1 MVQNSAA
8 RAGSS
13 PGFPGSYADETSAMR
28 IQAMELDAVMGIGRS
43 FIVPYLVLFLAFS
56 LVMHDH
62 VPRRWLLAWACGYAA
77 FIALRT
83 VSTWAYHRDPQRHA
97 PGRIGRW
104 RAAVAVSAT
113 VHGVALGSMAV
124 FALPVLP
131 VALQFTLMALVILLC
146 ASAAL
151 YVAPM
156 LMPLNLLVMLALGPY
171 VVMWFGFIDTALPIG
186 WGLVGIV
193 LVFVYLNIHHHRVL
207 AHNFLLVLAGEAMA
221 RELREKNDLL
231 ERSYTSRTQL
241 IATVSH
247 DLRQPAHTLG
257 LLVAGLDPHAGPER
271 LGPAITQLELASTVM
286 SEMLMELMDLSRLE
300 SPDYPVR
307 MESVDLDLLLAQTRL
322 NYEHAARAKGLTF
335 EVEQAGLRVNS
346 DPRLLRRILFN
357 LVGNAVRYTKKGQIQ
372 IRCRRDARQAVL
384 TIADT
389 GSGIPADRL
398 ASIFEDYV
406 RAVEPSDAAQGLGL
420 GLAIVRRACALLG
433 HRVSVESMPA
443 GGTSFHLRMP
453 LATSAPRVVSR
464 DSPPGHASGK
474 HTILVIENDTEAL
487 RAMCELLGSWGH
499 DCIAVSSGQE
509 LATALAAAAAPSAV
523 VSDLHLDERSDG
535 FALIERARAIA
546 GRSNLP
552 AMLVTGDVS
561 ASLVR
566 RAAQGQIVLAHKP
579 LAPHV
584 LRQQLDALLAGP
596 DASFAC
602 A

>member
-1 MVQNSAA
+1 MVQNGAA

-13 PGFPGSYADETSAMR
+13 KRSSESHADHTSAMR
-28 IQAMELDAVMGIGRS
+28 IRAMELDAVMGIGRS
-43 FIVPYLVLFLAFS
+43 FVLPYLLLFLAFS
-56 LVMHDH
+56 LVMYDH
-62 VPRRWLLAWACGYAA
+62 APRRWLLAWSCVYVT

-83 VSTWAYHRDPQRHA
+83 LSTWLYHRDPQHHA
-97 PGRIGRW
+97 LGRIERW
-104 RAAVAVSAT
+104 RAAVAVSAS
-113 VHGVALGSMAV
+113 VHGLALGSMAV

-131 VALQFTLMALVILLC
+131 MTLQFTLMVLVILLC

-156 LMPLNLLVMLALGPY
+156 LVPLNLLVLLALGPY
-171 VVMWFGFIDTALPIG
+171 VVMWFGFIDTQLPIA
-186 WGLVGIV
+186 WGLVGIM
-193 LVFVYLNIHHHRVL
+193 LVFVYLNTYHHRVL
-207 AHNFLLVLAGEAMA
+207 EHNFRLIIAGEAMA
-221 RELREKNDLL
+221 RELREKNQLL

-247 DLRQPAHTLG
+247 DLRQPVHTMG

-271 LGPAITQLELASTVM
+271 IGASIAQLELASTVM
-286 SEMLMELMDLSRLE
+286 SEMLTELMDLSRLE
-300 SPDYPVR
+300 SPDYNVR
-307 MESVDLDLLLAQTRL
+307 VESIDLDLLLAQTRL
-322 NYEHAARAKGLTF
+322 NYEHAARAKGLAF
-335 EVEQAGLRVNS
+335 EVEPSGLRVLS

-357 LVGNAVRYTKKGQIQ
+357 LAGNAVRYTKAGQIQ

-384 TIADT
+384 TVADT

-433 HRVSVESMPA
+433 HTVSVESTPA
-443 GGTSFHLRMP
+443 GGTSFHVRMP
-453 LATSAPRVVSR
+453 IATLAPVAAVRHSTVA
-464 DSPPGHASGK
+464 DASGK
-474 HTILVIENDTEAL
+474 HTILVIENDAEAL
-487 RAMCELLGSWGH
+487 RAMCELFVAWGH

-509 LATALAAAAAPSAV
+509 LAAALAAAATPSVV

-546 GRSNLP
+546 GRPDLP

-561 ASLVR
+561 ASLAS
-566 RAAQGQIVLAHKP
+566 RAAQGRIVLAHKP
-579 LAPHV
+579 LAPHL

-596 DASFAC
+596 DASYAC

>member
-13 PGFPGSYADETSAMR
+13 TSFPGSYSDETSAMR

-43 FIVPYLVLFLAFS
+43 FVVPYLVLFLAFS
-56 LVMHDH
+56 LVMYDH
-62 VPRRWLLAWACGYAA
+62 APRRWLLAWACGYVT

-83 VSTWAYHRDPQRHA
+83 LSTWAYHRDPLRHA

-104 RAAVAVSAT
+104 RAAVTVSAA

-124 FALPVLP
+124 FALPALP

-156 LMPLNLLVMLALGPY
+156 LVPLNLLVVLALGPY
-171 VVMWFGFIDTALPIG
+171 VVMWSGFIDTALPIG

-207 AHNFLLVLAGEAMA
+207 SHNFRLVIAGEAMA
-221 RELREKNDLL
+221 QELREKNLLL
-231 ERSYTSRTQL
+231 ERSYSSRTQL

-247 DLRQPAHTLG
+247 DLRQPVHTMG

-271 LGPAITQLELASTVM
+271 LGPAIAQLELASTVM
-286 SEMLMELMDLSRLE
+286 SEMLTELMDLSRLE

-307 MESVDLDLLLAQTRL
+307 MEAVELDLLLAQTRL
-322 NYEHAARAKGLTF
+322 NYEHAARAKGLGF
-335 EVEQAGLRVNS
+335 EVARSGLRVHS

-357 LVGNAVRYTKKGQIQ
+357 LTGNAVRYTRNGEIQ

-384 TIADT
+384 TVADT

-398 ASIFEDYV
+398 ASIFQDYV

-420 GLAIVRRACALLG
+420 GLAIVRRACTLLG
-433 HRVSVESMPA
+433 HTVSVESTPA
-443 GGTSFHLRMP
+443 GGTSFHVRMP
-453 LATSAPRVVSR
+453 LARSAPAAVPT
-464 DSPPGHASGK
+464 DPAPAGASGR

-487 RAMCELLGSWGH
+487 HAMCDLLRSWGH
-499 DCIAVSSGQE
+499 DCIAVTSGRE
-509 LATALAAAAAPSAV
+509 LAAALAGAASPQAV
-523 VSDLHLDERSDG
+523 VSDLHLDERGDG
-535 FALIERARAIA
+535 FMLIERARAIT
-546 GRSNLP
+546 GRADLP

-561 ASLVR
+561 TSLSH
-566 RAAQGQIVLAHKP
+566 RAAQERIALVHKP
-579 LAPHV
+579 LAPHL
-584 LRQQLDALLAGP
+584 LRERLDALLAGP
-596 DASFAC
+596 DASYVC